1 MTICPIC
8 GENVSSKKKRCPY
21 CGTKLTSNGIKT
33 APKKLVVFNI
43 EESFP
48 ICDQA
53 KQLLYKSIFSA
64 KHENAKILKIIHG
77 YGSSGVGGELRYC
90 LREYLTSLSHRG
102 VVKFWTAG
110 EEFTSMFSSGKRILS
125 TFPWVKSDSD
135 YNRQN
140 KGVTLIVL

>member
-1 MTICPIC
+1 MTLCPVC
-8 GENVSSKKKRCPY
+8 GEEVSSKEKRCPF
-21 CGTKLTSNGIKT
+21 CGSKLTLKSTKT
-33 APKKLVVFNI
+33 ASKKLIVFNI

-48 ICDQA
+48 ICTTA
-53 KQLLYKSIFSA
+53 KQLLYKNIFAA
-64 KHENAKILKIIHG
+64 KRDNAKVLKIIHG

-90 LREYLTSLSHRG
+90 LREYLTSLSARK

-110 EEFTSMFSSGKRILS
+110 EEFSSMFSSGKRILS

-135 YNRQN
+135 YNRNN